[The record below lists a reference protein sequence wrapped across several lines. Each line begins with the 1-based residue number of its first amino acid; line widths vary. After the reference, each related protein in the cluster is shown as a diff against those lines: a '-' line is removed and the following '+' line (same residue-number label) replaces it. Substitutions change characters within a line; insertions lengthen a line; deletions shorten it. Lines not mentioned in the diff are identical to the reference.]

1 MMFHDNKLLS
11 RTLQW
16 STKRC
21 QPLKPITVIS
31 LRSLFL
37 YCAHVILYPPI
48 FFIRFLKRMNLK
60 QDKSST
66 CSKITVLC
74 ELSLV
79 LYDSSSNNI
88 KKVCAQFFP
97 LRDWFDNKK
106 FIDRVKGFYAEK
118 SVKKFHILC
127 LIPAKATGAFCHKII
142 NQYRIR
148 LSFFRKI
155 STESLIPMR
164 LTSQSEF
171 DV

>member
-37 YCAHVILYPPI
+37 NCAHVILYPPI
-48 FFIRFLKRMNLK
+48 FFIRCLKRMNLK

-127 LIPAKATGAFCHKII
+127 LIPAKATGDFNKTRRTPSPPPLPFVI
-142 NQYRIR
+142 
-148 LSFFRKI
+148 K
-155 STESLIPMR
+155 
-164 LTSQSEF
+164 
-171 DV
+171 